1 MYKTILFL
9 VIIGLFL
16 TVLEFLLKD
25 IDSGIDFM
33 DRRYTNKLR
42 GIAAVIVV
50 ISHVSGLTG
59 TRVATP
65 LGGIGVALFLI
76 CSGYG
81 MYHSYS
87 KRGLKG
93 FWMGKIKRILL
104 PYWITVALY
113 YLINFREI
121 TFNATMVIRNLLLI
135 NPISFLWFVQFL
147 MIFNLLFWLIFLLI
161 PEKARLPVF
170 WVISL
175 AAILWVK
182 NDMYAEQGFSFIT
195 GLMLAMYQG
204 NKMDKNKALKIGS
217 AFLAVSVLFLG
228 IKQFPAVRV
237 SFYMVMN
244 IVQMCIKLFGACGI
258 LFIVWKIGAIWDKA
272 FELVGKSSYEVY
284 IVHTL
289 FIPYLANSGVSTV
302 TMLAYLVSCGIG
314 VLLLHVML
322 QKLAV

>member
-1 MYKTILFL
+1 MYKTIVFL
-9 VIIGLFL
+9 VMVGLFL
-16 TVLEFLLKD
+16 TILEFLLKD

-33 DRRYTNKLR
+33 DCRYTNRLR

-87 KRGLKG
+87 QKGLKR
-93 FWMGKIKRILL
+93 FWVGKIKRILL

-113 YLINFREI
+113 YVINFREI
-121 TFNATMVIRNLLLI
+121 TFNAKMIIRNLLLI
-135 NPISFLWFVQFL
+135 NPIPFLWFVQFL
-147 MIFNLLFWLIFLLI
+147 MIFNLLFWIIFLLI
-161 PEKARLPVF
+161 PEKTRIPVF
-170 WVISL
+170 WVISFVAL
-175 AAILWVK
+175 LWIK

-204 NKMDKNKALKIGS
+204 NKMDKNRAFKIGS
-217 AFLAVSVLFLG
+217 VFLAVSVLFLG
-228 IKQFPAVRV
+228 IKQFPVVRD
-237 SFYMVMN
+237 SFYIIMN
-244 IVQMCIKLFGACGI
+244 VIQMCIKLFGACGI
-258 LFIVWKIGAIWDKA
+258 LFIVWKIGAIWGKA
-272 FELVGKSSYEVY
+272 FGLIGKCSYEVY

-289 FIPYLANSGVSTV
+289 FIPYLANSGVNTV
-302 TMLAYLVSCGIG
+302 TMLAYLVSCGTG

-322 QKLAV
+322 QKLVV